1 MVDRPTYRAE
11 PDPEFAD
18 RLEQLLLLRLTADPV
33 GTRSGHEG
41 VQSDEQD
48 SPGADL
54 EDREGDII
62 MLDTEERPTG
72 QLAPSRRSP
81 GRWIL
86 VAAAV
91 ALVAVALTAVE
102 RGDDELTQADGF
114 SDLTATFVS
123 PRNGFSVKHPA
134 GASVTPATPGV
145 EDGFDVVDTGSRAV
159 FMGMSTEFSN
169 EAAIDETGRTVGPD
183 ERIDGYLSDNG
194 PNRGG
199 CGVPRSLQAEIT
211 IAGRRGRVAECPN
224 RIEATVVT
232 DGKLYVFALEHD
244 RDDARAV
251 FDAFVATIELTP
263 ETAVQFPALTSTF
276 VSPTNGF
283 TFKYL
288 DRGGLAPATELW
300 DPVVDP
306 PVDNSGAHDGPFDGV
321 ETGYAA
327 YFKAASTALPEG
339 VAIDAWYDE
348 HVSASGCG
356 QPRSEQAEVIIDG
369 QPGKIAECPDLI
381 EATVA
386 AGGRLYL
393 FLLGN
398 NRSDARPFFDAWLA
412 TIELTP
418 ETAAVP

>member
-1 MVDRPTYRAE
+1 MVDPPTYRAE

-18 RLEQLLLLRLTADPV
+18 RLENLLLQRLAAAPDGSLPSGAIV
-33 GTRSGHEG
+33 QNDGPGCPRIDRSSRKG
-41 VQSDEQD
+41 
-48 SPGADL
+48 DL
-54 EDREGDII
+54 I
-62 MLDTEERPTG
+62 MLDTEERPTVHVVS
-72 QLAPSRRSP
+72 ARRAS
-81 GRWIL
+81 GRWL
-86 VAAAV
+86 VIAAAAAV
-91 ALVAVALTAVE
+91 VAVAFAAVE
-102 RGDDELTQADGF
+102 RDGRLDAADDFPNLT
-114 SDLTATFVS
+114 STFVS
-123 PRNGFSVKHPA
+123 PRNGYSVRYPD
-134 GASVTPATPGV
+134 GAAVTAAV
-145 EDGFDVVDTGSRAV
+145 EDDEDGFDVVETGSAAA
-159 FMGMSTEFSN
+159 FMGMSTEFSY

-183 ERIDGYLSDNG
+183 ERIDDYLSDDG
-194 PNRGG
+194 PNPGG
-199 CGVPRSLQAEIT
+199 CGVPRSSQAEIT
-211 IAGRRGRVAECPN
+211 IDSRRGRVAECPN

-251 FDAFVATIELTP
+251 FDAFVATIDLTP
-263 ETAVQFPALTSTF
+263 ETAVHFPALTSTF
-276 VSPTNGF
+276 ISSTNGF

-356 QPRSEQAEVIIDG
+356 LPRSQQPEVIIDG
-369 QPGKIAECPDLI
+369 QPGRIAECPDLI
-381 EATVA
+381 EATVV

-393 FLLGN
+393 FLLGD
-398 NRSDARPFFDAWLA
+398 NRSDARAFFDTWLA